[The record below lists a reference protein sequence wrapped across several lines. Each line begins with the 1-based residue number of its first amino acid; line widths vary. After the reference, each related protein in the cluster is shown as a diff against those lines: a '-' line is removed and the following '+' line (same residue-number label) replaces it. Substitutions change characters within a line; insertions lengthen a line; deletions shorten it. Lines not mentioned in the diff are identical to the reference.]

1 MFHVSNFGMAIL
13 FFQPLSLR
21 PLAPAM
27 PSVQDDY
34 LDANVVEVVPEGPN
48 KNLPWLWGVGH
59 VCIYYIYIPI
69 GSMGLVYSPTCMV
82 GFLW

>member
-1 MFHVSNFGMAIL
+1 MFHVSNFGRAIF

-34 LDANVVEVVPEGPN
+34 LDVNVVEVVPEGPN
-48 KNLPWLWGVGH
+48 KSCRGFGGSDMYM
-59 VCIYYIYIPI
+59 CIYIYICI
-69 GSMGLVYSPTCMV
+69 
-82 GFLW
+82 